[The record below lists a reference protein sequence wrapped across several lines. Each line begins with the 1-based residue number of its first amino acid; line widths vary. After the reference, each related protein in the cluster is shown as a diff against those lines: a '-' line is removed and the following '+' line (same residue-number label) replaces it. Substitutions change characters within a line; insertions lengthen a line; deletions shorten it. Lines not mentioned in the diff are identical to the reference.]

1 MTSSVK
7 VSAHCARDK
16 EVVVVV
22 TNGGVVVE
30 EIILQDGESREV
42 MIYDARAV
50 SSHERLKETPA
61 AV

>member
-22 TNGGVVVE
+22 TNAGVLVE
-30 EIILQDGESREV
+30 EIVLQDGEAREV
-42 MIYDARAV
+42 MIYDERAV
-50 SSHERLKETPA
+50 SSRERLKEVQA